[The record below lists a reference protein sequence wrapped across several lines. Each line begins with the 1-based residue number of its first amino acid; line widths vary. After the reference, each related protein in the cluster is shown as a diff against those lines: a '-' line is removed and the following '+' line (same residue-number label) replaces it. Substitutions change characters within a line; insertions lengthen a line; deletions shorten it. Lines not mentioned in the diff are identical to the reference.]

1 MWAIAFKENIAFYLY
16 LRFSVITSIKV
27 LLSFMALLFSVIY
40 KTMLLLDPSVMSY
53 SVTPWTSACQAS
65 LSFTNS
71 QSLLKLRTVESVMP
85 SDHLTLCRPPLLLPL
100 IFPSIMVFSNESTL
114 HIRWPKFCSF

>member
-40 KTMLLLDPSVMSY
+40 KTMLLLDPSVMSD

-100 IFPSIMVFSNESTL
+100 IFPSIRVFSNESTL

>member
-27 LLSFMALLFSVIY
+27 LLSFMALLFSIIY
-40 KTMLLLDPSVMSY
+40 KTMLLLITQSCLTLRPHGPQHARLPCPS
-53 SVTPWTSACQAS
+53 PIPRACS
-65 LSFTNS
+65 NS
-71 QSLLKLRTVESVMP
+71 GPLSVMP
-85 SDHLTLCRPPLLLPL
+85 SNHLILCRPPLLLPL
-100 IFPSIMVFSNESTL
+100 IFSSIRVFSNESTL